1 MNEQREVAGVVT
13 LMQED
18 RFRIET
24 PDGVGML
31 FTLGMHANRKTADLA
46 RLVGSGRPV
55 RVVYRGEPDL
65 GAVATRVD
73 EIG

>member
-1 MNEQREVAGVVT
+1 MRARREATGMVT

-31 FTLGMHANRKTADLA
+31 FTLGMHANRTSDEIA
-46 RLVGSGRPV
+46 RFVGTGRLV

-65 GAVATRVD
+65 GAIATRVD
-73 EIG
+73 EIA